1 MLSLIWKDFV
11 AARRLLLLL
20 VIPLGC
26 IQLAVLASVP
36 PIYPMAA
43 LSFAVVLAF
52 GSIAV
57 EETQRTELLWNS
69 LPVTRGAF
77 VTARYLV
84 ALIGM
89 TLGLTLGWAIAQL
102 TARPISLG
110 ALGPATFTSLSTHVL
125 MFGMLVLATAVF
137 LPLHFRFGPG
147 RAVMLFLAITVGA
160 VVVISL
166 VAQAIMSAKGYP
178 SPIFDPEAWRRAGP
192 ALSAQLIEWLVRRRV
207 QLLVM
212 FLSCSFL
219 ALVFSWVVARRLY
232 ATRDL

>member
-20 VIPLGC
+20 VIPLGGV
-26 IQLAVLASVP
+26 QLAVLASVP
-36 PIYPMAA
+36 PIYPIAA
-43 LSFAVVLAF
+43 LSFAAVLAF

-89 TLGLTLGWAIAQL
+89 TFGLTFGWVIAQL
-102 TARPISLG
+102 TVRSISIGGLG
-110 ALGPATFTSLSTHVL
+110 AATFTSFTAHVL
-125 MFGMLVLATAVF
+125 MYGMLVLAAAVF

-147 RAVMLFLAITVGA
+147 RAIMLFLAASVGA

-166 VAQAIMSAKGYP
+166 VAQLIMSAKGYP
-178 SPIFDPEAWRRAGP
+178 SPIFDPETWRRTGP
-192 ALSAQLIEWLVRRRV
+192 ALSARFVEWVESRLGW
-207 QLLVM
+207 LLSL
-212 FLSCSFL
+212 FIACSIL
-219 ALVFSWVVARRLY
+219 ALGASWIIARRLY

>member
-20 VIPLGC
+20 VIPLGGV
-26 IQLAVLASVP
+26 QLAVMASVP
-36 PIYPMAA
+36 PIYPIAA
-43 LSFAVVLAF
+43 LSYSALLAF

-89 TLGLTLGWAIAQL
+89 TVGLTFGWAIAQL
-102 TARPISLG
+102 TARHISIG
-110 ALGPATFTSLSTHVL
+110 ALGPATFTSFTAHVL
-125 MFGMLVLATAVF
+125 MYGMLVLAAAVF
-137 LPLHFRFGPG
+137 LPLHFRFGTG
-147 RAVMLFLAITVGA
+147 RAVMLFLAVTVGA

-166 VAQAIMSAKGYP
+166 VAELIMSAKGYP
-178 SPIFDPEAWRRAGP
+178 SPIFDPEAWRRTGP

-207 QLLVM
+207 QLLVL

-219 ALVFSWVVARRLY
+219 SLAFSWVVARRLF

>member
-20 VIPLGC
+20 VIPLGSV
-26 IQLAVLASVP
+26 QLAVLASVP
-36 PIYPMAA
+36 PIYPIAA
-43 LSFAVVLAF
+43 LTFAAVLAF

-89 TLGLTLGWAIAQL
+89 TAGLTLGWAIAQL
-102 TARPISLG
+102 TVRSISIGGLG
-110 ALGPATFTSLSTHVL
+110 AATFTSFSVHVL
-125 MFGMLVLATAVF
+125 MFGMLVLAAAVF

-147 RAVMLFLAITVGA
+147 RAVLLFLAASVGA

-178 SPIFDPEAWRRAGP
+178 SPVSDPEAWRRAGP
-192 ALSAQLIEWLVRRRV
+192 ALSAQFIEWLVQHRV
-207 QLLVM
+207 QLLVL

-219 ALVFSWVVARRLY
+219 FLAFSWGVARRLY
-232 ATRDL
+232 AKRDI

>member
-20 VIPLGC
+20 VIPLGSV
-26 IQLAVLASVP
+26 QLAVLASVP
-36 PIYPMAA
+36 PIYPIAA
-43 LSFAVVLAF
+43 LTFAAVLAF

-89 TLGLTLGWAIAQL
+89 TAGLTLGWAIAQL
-102 TARPISLG
+102 TVRSISIG
-110 ALGPATFTSLSTHVL
+110 GLGPATFTGFTAHVL
-125 MFGMLVLATAVF
+125 MYGMLVLAAAIF

-147 RAVMLFLAITVGA
+147 RAVLFFLAVTVGA

-166 VAQAIMSAKGYP
+166 VAQLIMSAKGYP
-178 SPIFDPEAWRRAGP
+178 SPIFDPETWRRTGG
-192 ALSAQLIEWLVRRRV
+192 ALSVQLIEWLVPRRV
-207 QLLVM
+207 LLLVL
-212 FLSCSFL
+212 FVSCSFVSL
-219 ALVFSWVVARRLY
+219 ALSWVVARRLY